1 AGVRGIDL
9 RDDDEVV
16 SMGIL
21 EKDMQVLHVTN
32 RGVGKRTNEDEYRVT
47 NRGGKGV
54 FTCKLTEDTGH
65 VVKVLPVTGKEDLM
79 LMTVAGVLIR
89 ISVESIAQTGRNT
102 QGVRLIRLQADEEVA
117 TVAKIEEE
125 EVIEEIEEL
134 PEETKEIDSGSE
146 VETSEQA
153 EEQNEDDERTEE

>member
-1 AGVRGIDL
+1 RKSGLIAVGLRENDELIAVRLTDGNQHIMIGTKQGYLIRFEEEQVRSMGRTAAGVRGIDL

-65 VVKVLPVTGKEDLM
+65 VSKVLPVICREDIM
-79 LMTVAGVLIR
+79 CM
-89 ISVESIAQTGRNT
+89 
-102 QGVRLIRLQADEEVA
+102 
-117 TVAKIEEE
+117 
-125 EVIEEIEEL
+125 
-134 PEETKEIDSGSE
+134 
-146 VETSEQA
+146 
-153 EEQNEDDERTEE
+153 

>member
-1 AGVRGIDL
+1 
-9 RDDDEVV
+9 DDDEVV

-47 NRGGKGV
+47 KSGRKGV
-54 FTCKLTEDTGH
+54 YTCKLKEDTGQ
-65 VVKVLPVTGKEDLM
+65 VVKVLPVTGTEDLR

-89 ISVESIAQTGRNT
+89 ISIESIAQTRRNT
-102 QGVRLIRLQADEEVA
+102 QGVRLISIQADEEVA

-125 EVIEEIEEL
+125 EVIEENEEIEEIEEL